1 MSRKPTATQQAP
13 VVMAAPQPLE
23 QLTALLKQ
31 HPVILVNGDHNII
44 GNGVHGNIM
53 LNHQEGSS
61 TEQLL
66 AVIQSQAETIRQ
78 LSETISKLALR
89 TVKKQ

>member
-1 MSRKPTATQQAP
+1 MSRTPTATQQAT
-13 VVMAAPQPLE
+13 VVMAGQQPLE
-23 QLTALLKQ
+23 QIAHLLKQ
-31 HPVILVNGDHNII
+31 HPVILVSGDHNII

-53 LNHQEGSS
+53 LNHQEGN